1 MARITKISRC
11 SAVCRALCNTVKI
24 FLRAAPAS
32 TISHASLSL
41 SPTLF
46 SARMKNTRKRPS
58 GQEESRVRAATMKR
72 IYRGEHKLD
81 LPPAAYTYAG
91 LRTLVSFTPC
101 LSPCTFTCARDE
113 SGGGLACPT
122 SLALSFFVVLSFSFT
137 LLCSLLSP
145 FFLSI
150 IFSKFYIENI

>member
-81 LPPAAYTYAG
+81 IRRHIHTPAYARSSRSLPVSRPAHLHVREMNPEVDWRAP
-91 LRTLVSFTPC
+91 LRSLSRFSLFC
-101 LSPCTFTCARDE
+101 L
-113 SGGGLACPT
+113 
-122 SLALSFFVVLSFSFT
+122 
-137 LLCSLLSP
+137 
-145 FFLSI
+145 FLSRCCVPC
-150 IFSKFYIENI
+150 FPLFFFQ